1 MDERVPAARVAAG
14 LRPIGLSRRD
24 FLIGAAGAGVTLAF
38 AQAGQAV
45 QDPSAAIAERRFE
58 PTIWYHIDVDGI
70 VTVNVKR
77 AEIGQHV
84 GTALA
89 RIVAEELE
97 ADWSQVRV
105 VHVDTDPRWG
115 EMATGGSLSVFESFE
130 PLSRAGAAG
139 RLALT
144 LEAERLLGIPAHR
157 CIVGAGRVQAGT
169 RSISFGEIVR
179 RGRLTRRFTAEEMA
193 RLPLKTPRERIFVG
207 HDTIALDIPEKVDGR
222 ARYGIDAEA
231 PAMVFARPVL
241 PPTRNGSRVISVD
254 DGEARAIGGYLQHLV
269 LEDPTGNVT
278 GWVLAIAANYDAA
291 RRSAD
296 VIQVKWT
303 SDDTAAASEKD
314 VLEHGARAVADDKAG
329 SLFVED
335 PGVDAAFAAGTS
347 RLERQYTTAS
357 ALHFQMEPL
366 NALAFEKDGVWE
378 IHAGNQWPTH
388 IQPVLAKALGVPA
401 ERVVLRA
408 QSVGGGFGRR
418 LNGDYLLPAA
428 LAAKALGRPVKMIL
442 TRPDDVRFDSF
453 RSPSVQRLRMAF
465 GPGREVLAMEHVA
478 AAGWPNKIMDPDSL
492 VKGANGE
499 LYDPDGIGGTDHWYT
514 VGTQRVRAVCNE
526 LANRVFRP
534 GWLRSVGSGWTNWAL
549 ESFMD
554 EAARAVGEDP
564 LAFRLRLLDAKGR
577 NAGSEP
583 ASVGGARRQ
592 AQVLRRVAGR
602 AGWGRTLAPDTGL
615 GLATTFGQSRD
626 MPTWVACAAQV
637 RVDRSTGHVKLER
650 LTLAID
656 AGTLVHPDGALAQAE
671 GAALWGA
678 SLALHEGTE
687 IERGQVKDTNL
698 DTYTPM
704 RMGDV
709 PALDIE
715 FISND
720 YAPVG
725 MGEPATTV
733 VAPAIGNAIFA
744 AVGVRMRHLPIRAE
758 TVLEA
763 LSKET

>member
-1 MDERVPAARVAAG
+1 MGEHDAAG
-14 LRPIGLSRRD
+14 PLPRGLSRRG
-24 FLIGAAGAGVTLAF
+24 FLIAAAGTGVAF
-38 AQAGQAV
+38 AFARPGEAS
-45 QDPSAAIAERRFE
+45 QDPAAPIAERRFE
-58 PTIWYHIDVDGI
+58 PALWYHIDVDGI

-157 CIVGAGRVQAGT
+157 CVVHAGRVQAGS
-169 RSISFGEIVR
+169 RSIGFGEIVR
-179 RGRLTRRFTAEEMA
+179 RGQLKRRFSADELA
-193 RLPLKTPRERIFVG
+193 RLPLKKPRDRRLVG
-207 HDTIALDIPEKVDGR
+207 HDTAALDIPEKVDGR
-222 ARYGIDAEA
+222 TRYGIDAEA
-231 PAMVFARPVL
+231 PGMVFARPLV
-241 PPTRNGSRVISVD
+241 PPTRNGSRVLHVD
-254 DGEARAIGGYLQHLV
+254 ERDARAVRGYLQHLV
-269 LEDPTGNVT
+269 IDDPTGNVP
-278 GWVLAIAANYDAA
+278 GWVLAIGTDFDAA
-291 RRSAD
+291 RRAGD
-296 VIQVKWT
+296 ALRVQWT
-303 SDDTAAASEKD
+303 SDETAGVAEKD
-314 VLEHGARAVADDKAG
+314 VLERGAHAVADDKAG
-329 SLFVED
+329 ALFVED
-335 PGVDAAFAAGTS
+335 AGVEAGFAAAAM

-366 NALAFEKDGVWE
+366 NALAFEKDGKWE
-378 IHAGNQWPTH
+378 IHAGSQWPTH
-388 IQPVLAKALGVPA
+388 IQPVLARALGVAP
-401 ERVVLRA
+401 ERVMIRA
-408 QSVGGGFGRR
+408 QSIGGGFGRR

-428 LAAKALGRPVKMIL
+428 LASRALGRPVKL
-442 TRPDDVRFDSF
+442 VFTRADDVRFDSF
-453 RSPSVQRLRMAF
+453 RSPSVQRLRIAF

-478 AAGWPNKIMDPDSL
+478 AAGWPNKSMDPDSL
-492 VKGANGE
+492 VKGVNGE
-499 LYDPDGIGGTDHWYT
+499 LYDPDAIGGSDHWYS
-514 VGTQRVRAVCNE
+514 VGAQRVRAVCNE
-526 LANRVFRP
+526 LANRTFRP

-554 EAARAVGEDP
+554 EAARSIDEDP

-577 NAGSEP
+577 NAGAEP

-592 AQVLRRVAGR
+592 AQVLRRVAER
-602 AGWGRTLAPDTGL
+602 AGWGQALPPDTGL

-626 MPTWVACAAQV
+626 MPTWVACAARV
-637 RVDRSTGHVKLER
+637 KVDRGTGHVTLER

-678 SLALHEGTE
+678 SLALHEGTL

-698 DTYTPM
+698 DTYTPL

-709 PALDIE
+709 PAIDIE
-715 FISND
+715 FIPND

-733 VAPAIGNAIFA
+733 VAPAIGNAVFQ

-758 TVLEA
+758 AVLEA
-763 LSKET
+763 LSGKGSG